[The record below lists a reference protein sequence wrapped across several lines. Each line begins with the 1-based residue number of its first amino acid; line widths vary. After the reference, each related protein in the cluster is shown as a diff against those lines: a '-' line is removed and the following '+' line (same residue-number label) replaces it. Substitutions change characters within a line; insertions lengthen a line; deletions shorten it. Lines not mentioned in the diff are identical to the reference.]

1 MGPVEPKFRG
11 FVRRLGFTAMPL
23 TDKQEREIAGAL
35 RDIDRAQT
43 AVTRKLRA
51 SQRAQQGLSMIRIAE
66 EVAAYRTRARL
77 PELSQRKALG
87 LARKASMDGREAVVT
102 DPEQEFGSFVREALD
117 ALEEAGVQYLIGG
130 AVAVWGWG
138 EARTTRDFDVVVDL
152 PLEQMAGLSDSLRAR
167 EMLAPVEVMLD
178 LYMSPADLPINA
190 IHMPTGY
197 KLEIFLLRPDDP
209 LRAIALQRR
218 LLVDFG
224 PSIGEAYVHSPE
236 DLILYKLQYY
246 SLSSQPKHIRDIGS
260 IIAMIGDDSLEHD
273 YLTQWIDRLEL
284 NEIWKEIQEQMSRSG
299 RQ

>member
-1 MGPVEPKFRG
+1 
-11 FVRRLGFTAMPL
+11 MPL

-35 RDIDRAQT
+35 RDIDPAQI

-102 DPEQEFGSFVREALD
+102 DPEQEFGSFVREVLD

-152 PLEQMAGLSDSLRAR
+152 PLEQMARLSDSLRVR
-167 EMLAPVEVMLD
+167 RMLVPVEVMLD

-260 IIAMIGDDSLEHD
+260 IIAMVGKDSLEHD
-273 YLTQWIDRLEL
+273 YLAQWIDRLEL
-284 NEIWKEIQEQMSRSG
+284 NEIWQEIQEQMSRSG

>member
-1 MGPVEPKFRG
+1 
-11 FVRRLGFTAMPL
+11 MPL

-35 RDIDRAQT
+35 RDIDPAQI

-102 DPEQEFGSFVREALD
+102 DPEQEFGSFVREVLD

-218 LLVDFG
+218 FLVDFG

-246 SLSSQPKHIRDIGS
+246 NLSSQPKHIRDIGS
-260 IIAMIGDDSLEHD
+260 IVAMVGIDSLEHD
-273 YLTQWIDRLEL
+273 YLAQWIDRLEL
-284 NEIWKEIQEQMSRSG
+284 NEIWQEIQEQMSLSDC
-299 RQ
+299 Q

>member
-1 MGPVEPKFRG
+1 
-11 FVRRLGFTAMPL
+11 
-23 TDKQEREIAGAL
+23 
-35 RDIDRAQT
+35 
-43 AVTRKLRA
+43 
-51 SQRAQQGLSMIRIAE
+51 MIRIAE

-77 PELSQRKALG
+77 PELSQGKALG
-87 LARKASMDGREAVVT
+87 LTRKAWTDKTEAVVA
-102 DPEQEFGSFVREALD
+102 DPEQEFGSFVREALN

-152 PLEQMAGLSDSLRAR
+152 PLEQMARLSDSLRDR
-167 EMLAPVEVMLD
+167 EMLVPVEVMLD
-178 LYMSPADLPINA
+178 LYMSTADLPINA

-224 PSIGEAYVHSPE
+224 PNIGEAYVHSPE

-260 IIAMIGDDSLEHD
+260 IIAMTGDDSLEHA
-273 YLTQWIDRLEL
+273 YLAQWIDRLAL
-284 NEIWKEIQEQMSRSG
+284 KEIWQEIQEQMAQSG